1 MPSRHCRCH
10 YRGIVQQVRAARS
23 ARASGRRPVN
33 AHIYFAGAR
42 TVAHDIGAHGIGAH
56 GIGAHGIGACGIGAC
71 GIAACAGA
79 SRA

>member
-1 MPSRHCRCH
+1 MRSRHCRCH

-23 ARASGRRPVN
+23 ARASGRPVN

-42 TVAHDIGAHGIGAH
+42 TVAHALGACGIGAC
-56 GIGAHGIGACGIGAC
+56 GIGACGIGAC